1 MKVPIKARP
10 YIRKR
15 KIGQLVHAYEHVASY
30 AQHVWHIYDVL
41 VLDKRS
47 PLLIPVLSS
56 SVDSDE
62 MCIPLV
68 PSSSLDSDTR
78 FPGAS
83 TDLEASERSGLPRS
97 LAVHERDDSAGALS
111 PQ

>member
-78 FPGAS
+78 SSA
-83 TDLEASERSGLPRS
+83 DLEASERSGLPRS
-97 LAVHERDDSAGALS
+97 LAVHERDDSPGALS